1 MMTNRR
7 PTTFFPT
14 LRSFQTTANTMSQ
27 NMRAVLVKGGK
38 SDSAKDLYLGEAERP
53 TLQQGD
59 GRIIVKV
66 RLLARNRLRGRFDVD
81 TTAIVRRSR
90 HSA

>member
-1 MMTNRR
+1 
-7 PTTFFPT
+7 
-14 LRSFQTTANTMSQ
+14 
-27 NMRAVLVKGGK
+27 MRAVLVKGGK

-66 RLLARNRLRGRFDVD
+66 RLLARKTGSVGAPVL
-81 TTAIVRRSR
+81 T
-90 HSA
+90 